1 MKIKRKIKRIL
12 YSIGLLFLTV
22 SVKISYAKN
31 SIEMEPIYGVPDK
44 PDKTEFHLGFWDTIQ
59 GVIRVFCTIFL
70 FPFIIITGATVFYI
84 KSKCRRV
91 IKLIVVGL
99 AVAIIGAYIGYIS
112 SRYLF

>member
-31 SIEMEPIYGVPDK
+31 SIEMESLYGVPSVPK
-44 PDKTEFHLGFWDTIQ
+44 EPEIHLGFWDTIQ
-59 GVIRVFCTIFL
+59 GLIRAFCTIFL
-70 FPFIIITGATVFYI
+70 FPIIIITGATVFYI

-91 IKLIVVGL
+91 IKLIVIGL
-99 AVAIIGAYIGYIS
+99 AAAIIGAYIGYIS
-112 SRYLF
+112 YRYLF

>member
-12 YSIGLLFLTV
+12 YSIGLLILTV

-31 SIEMEPIYGVPDK
+31 SIEMESLYGVPSVPK
-44 PDKTEFHLGFWDTIQ
+44 EPEIHLGFWDTIQ

-70 FPFIIITGATVFYI
+70 FPCIIITGATVFYI

-99 AVAIIGAYIGYIS
+99 VAAIIGAYIGYIS
-112 SRYLF
+112 SRY